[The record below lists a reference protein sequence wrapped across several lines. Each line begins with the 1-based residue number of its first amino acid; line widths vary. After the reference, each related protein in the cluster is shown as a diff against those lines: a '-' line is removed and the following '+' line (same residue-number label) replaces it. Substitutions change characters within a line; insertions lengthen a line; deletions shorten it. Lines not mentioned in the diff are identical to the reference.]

1 MVSGFAP
8 TPCGVCLGPGRATSG
23 PSHEPAAAAA
33 PGAAAGRPAAAGRLR
48 KKMEAATPARGAA
61 VLAAAAAEEHASGMA
76 SFARGGALGNPGARE
91 AGEVAALRAQ
101 LGQLTT
107 DFRYNLQL
115 LADRDAELEKLE
127 GNLASCRST
136 LVNKEVDLVEAR
148 RGLAETEGALTRER
162 ARIAEVE
169 TFYKDKVER
178 MGRQVEDARRD
189 RDEGIFAERRNA
201 EALEERL
208 QKEYTE
214 KMRQVEEDY
223 TKSQATMRGELEK
236 SMAEAKSLVG
246 ERDSETA
253 LSKARA
259 KDLENLYN
267 ESKRQEKLLE
277 QQVDELATALEG
289 IHDRHRAN
297 VQQLEH
303 ALQDKEEQLSVAQKR
318 AEYQIRAAA
327 VIDYE
332 AKVTDLLSN
341 LGAVERAFTVE
352 RDNNVASTAKLND
365 HIKALETRCQVNE
378 GLAKNLE
385 ACEER
390 LAIAHRMVAELE
402 GKLRHANQV
411 RENLEAVEKKV
422 SGMAVEL
429 ADERR
434 RRQQALDERD
444 MKLQKQADGF
454 FKSLEEERKGAN
466 EMLQKAEA
474 LNVALRDELT
484 TYKAKAASLAR
495 AEDDCKRLKE
505 KVKGFEKTVQESKR
519 NELELKHMQKELK
532 AAHEVN
538 AATKAA
544 AEREKKERDAEW
556 GVKMQAL
563 EAQKE
568 REREMVEAQKDRERE
583 IERLER
589 ERELE
594 RQREKARER
603 ENLERER
610 EMLEKERE
618 MERRRL
624 EKEKELETR
633 RLEKER
639 EMEREMMLKEK
650 EMERERMLQEK
661 EMERQKLERDKEIEM
676 EKILRQQEL
685 EKQRIEKAQAEERL
699 RVEKAQAEEQLR
711 MEKAQAEEQRR
722 LERERERLEK
732 EMSAEARRM
741 EKERDAE
748 ARKLEQERDR
758 LQKERAEERERVERE
773 WKKELSH
780 MEREWQ
786 KERSHLMEAQEA
798 LKESILSSYDAKMQE
813 KIREEAEKHSSVLQS
828 KLEEQRGRMEHQQSA
843 KKKFKEMKRQLSEA
857 KGAAEDARAAA
868 VAAEKESVN
877 AKLALTQHAEH
888 QESLTEKA
896 FLKERFKSLRDE
908 IADSPISQRSGRGG
922 GQESYADIERAVQN
936 IVTPMLMQGPF
947 SPTVRASP
955 GAAPAPE
962 PSPSPSPAPRE
973 ATFKFE
979 PEGSAE
985 QMNESARCGSG
996 LPGGR
1001 ERAAQVPDHCRLH
1014 KVDAGG
1020 GPAFPPAH
1028 AGPGLRHAHST
1039 DAGRGACGRGRV
1051 HVAPAVGGPGDAVPA
1066 DQRPESPR
1074 LRQRLA
1080 GRGHAPLRRRG
1091 DGGPA
1096 GSEKPPARRQ
1106 GQPSERRLPGRRH
1119 VDRQKEAPEKGQD
1132 PGDQPQPP
1140 HQHPQAHGPPQPG
1153 PREPRGGD
1161 ERVAGSEPGAL
1172 AGVEVKSHRRRGE

>member
-1 MVSGFAP
+1 
-8 TPCGVCLGPGRATSG
+8 
-23 PSHEPAAAAA
+23 
-33 PGAAAGRPAAAGRLR
+33 
-48 KKMEAATPARGAA
+48 MEAATPARGAA

-189 RDEGIFAERRNA
+189 RDEGVFAERRNA

-246 ERDSETA
+246 ERDSEAA

-297 VQQLEH
+297 VQQLEN
-303 ALQDKEEQLSVAQKR
+303 ALRDKEEQLSVAQKER

-434 RRQQALDERD
+434 RSQQALDERD

-505 KVKGFEKTVQESKR
+505 KVKGFEKTVQESQR

-568 REREMVEAQKDRERE
+568 RERAMLEAQKEREREMIEAQKDRERE

-624 EKEKELETR
+624 EKEKEMERQRLEKEKEMETK

-685 EKQRIEKAQAEERL
+685 EKQRIEKAQAEE
-699 RVEKAQAEEQLR
+699 QLR

-722 LERERERLEK
+722 LEKERERLEK
-732 EMSAEARRM
+732 EMSAEARRMEKERDAEARRM

-786 KERSHLMEAQEA
+786 KERTHLMEAQEA

-828 KLEEQRGRMEHQQSA
+828 KLEEQRGRMEQEHQQSA
-843 KKKFKEMKRQLSEA
+843 KKKFKEMKRQLSDA
-857 KGAAEDARAAA
+857 KVAAEDARAAA

-877 AKLALTQHAEH
+877 AKLALTQHTEH

-896 FLKERFKSLRDE
+896 FLKEQFKSLRDE

-962 PSPSPSPAPRE
+962 PSPPPPREGE
-973 ATFKFE
+973 ATFKFD

-985 QMNESARCGSG
+985 QMKKAEEFGA
-996 LPGGR
+996 LR
-1001 ERAAQVPDHCRLH
+1001 ERADYLAAENERLKSQIIAGSTKSTPSAAPLFPRPMRALASDTLIRPTPVAAPAAAEGVYTSPQQSVGRATLSRQTSAQKALDFGSASRGAATPHY
-1014 KVDAGG
+1014 GG
-1020 GPAFPPAH
+1020 GEM
-1028 AGPGLRHAHST
+1028 AGLQEARSHLLAVKDSLLS
-1039 DAGRGACGRGRV
+1039 AGY
-1051 HVAPAVGGPGDAVPA
+1051 PVGGTSTGKKKRRKKAKTPGTSRNPLTSIHKRMGLLSQARGSLEEAMNELRGPSLVP
-1066 DQRPESPR
+1066 SPAWR
-1074 LRQRLA
+1074 
-1080 GRGHAPLRRRG
+1080 
-1091 DGGPA
+1091 
-1096 GSEKPPARRQ
+1096 
-1106 GQPSERRLPGRRH
+1106 
-1119 VDRQKEAPEKGQD
+1119 
-1132 PGDQPQPP
+1132 
-1140 HQHPQAHGPPQPG
+1140 
-1153 PREPRGGD
+1153 
-1161 ERVAGSEPGAL
+1161 
-1172 AGVEVKSHRRRGE
+1172 